1 MLTVAVEQWV
11 GNAAAVLSGTW
22 GAVTR
27 RSEHSGYSRTAIYQH
42 AERIVQTVANEQA
55 SGISDEILWET
66 NEQ

>member
-55 SGISDEILWET
+55 SGISYEILWET